1 MTLALHGLGA
11 QEVLLIIVSL
21 LFVVLLGN
29 YGKNTVFG
37 YWGSVLLAMFTTP
50 IIAFI
55 ILYYV
60 KNKTANLSN

>member
-1 MTLALHGLGA
+1 MTLSSIGIGA
-11 QEVLLIIVSL
+11 QEVLLIITSL
-21 LFVVLLGN
+21 LFIVLIGN

-60 KNKTANLSN
+60 KSKPAKASN

>member
-1 MTLALHGLGA
+1 MTLALNGLGV

-21 LFVVLLGN
+21 MFIVLLGN
-29 YGKNTVFG
+29 YGKNIVFG

-60 KNKTANLSN
+60 KNKTAKLSN

>member
-1 MTLALHGLGA
+1 MMLAVIGIGA
-11 QEVLLIIVSL
+11 QELLLIIISL
-21 LFVVLLGN
+21 LFIVLIGN

-37 YWGSVLLAMFTTP
+37 YWGSILLAMFTTP

-60 KNKTANLSN
+60 KNKAVKQSN